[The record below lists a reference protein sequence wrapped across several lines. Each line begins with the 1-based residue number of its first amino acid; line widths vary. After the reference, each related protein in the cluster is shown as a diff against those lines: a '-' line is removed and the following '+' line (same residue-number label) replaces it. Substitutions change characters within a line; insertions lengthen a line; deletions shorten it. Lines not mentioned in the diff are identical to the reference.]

1 MITWQHYHVVALSWI
16 YVVVLSWINVMV
28 SWINVV
34 LLSWINF
41 IVLSW
46 LNFVVLSWIN
56 VVVLSWIIVFVLSWI
71 NVIVL
76 SLNHSIPHNA
86 TLYTVMLYIRLQ
98 DTSAEATIREDLL
111 RIGTVNRANPQR
123 RSSRVKKM
131 LDLTALC
138 QSFTTMTKKEFAY
151 RLIGLLRCQWHR
163 IHRAYGVIDT
173 TCIWFSL
180 FEVVHKFWWMFWW
193 KKPRAENLVALSL

>member
-1 MITWQHYHVVALSWI
+1 MLLCYHEYML
-16 YVVVLSWINVMV
+16 LSWINVVV
-28 SWINVV
+28 SWINVVLLTWINVV

-56 VVVLSWIIVFVLSWI
+56 VVVLSWIHVVVLSWIIVVVLSWI

-76 SLNHSIPHNA
+76 SWNHSIPHNA
-86 TLYTVMLYIRLQ
+86 TLYTVMLYMRLR

-111 RIGTVNRANPQR
+111 RIGTVNRENLQR

-131 LDLTALC
+131 LDLTALWP
-138 QSFTTMTKKEFAY
+138 
-151 RLIGLLRCQWHR
+151 LW
-163 IHRAYGVIDT
+163 
-173 TCIWFSL
+173 
-180 FEVVHKFWWMFWW
+180 
-193 KKPRAENLVALSL
+193 P